1 MKNMLRKDFFR
12 EIRRNKGRF
21 ISIFFIV
28 LLGTAFYSGIRSAN
42 YDMKYTADN
51 YYDNSG
57 LMDVRVMG
65 TMGLTDQDIAD
76 LQAIPGV
83 EAAAGGYTHEV
94 LCNVDGDELVLQM
107 IAATE
112 DVNRVTVEE
121 GRMPEKADECL
132 VDTVLM
138 DSMGCEIG
146 DTITVS
152 SGTEDDL
159 SDSLNYDTYTVVGT
173 GYLPYYMDL
182 TRGTGS
188 IGDGTID
195 AFLVVS
201 PEAFNLDVYTEA
213 YVRLAGTEE
222 LLSYSD
228 EYDQRVEAAVTE
240 IEDLGE
246 KASQRRYEEVRSD
259 AEQELQDAREEV
271 EDAEQQLEDARQEL
285 EDGRAEF
292 LDGEQQLLDAEQE
305 LSDGRAE
312 LESGEQELADARAQ
326 IEDGERQI
334 ADAKALLEEKQK
346 QLDDGW
352 SQYYSGLEQYQAG
365 ESEYGRQKEQYDAGV
380 QAYEDGEAQYAENK
394 AAYDARL
401 QAYED
406 GEAQYAENKA
416 LYDAGLSQ
424 FQGQSNM
431 TPQEAVD
438 KFAELDAK
446 KAALEE
452 QLKNEGTDP
461 SQNEEYLELLREW
474 EIYQNL
480 AEFAQPLLEAE
491 QELEAGRAELDA
503 TKETLDAA
511 AAELEAGRAEL
522 DATKEQLAEGAA
534 QLEAGRATLD
544 ATKETLDASYQQ
556 LSDGTAQ
563 LEAGRAELESRSAEL
578 EAGRAELESGE
589 QELAD
594 ARQQIEDG
602 QKELEDGRAELEEN
616 RQTLEDGEEEFQAEY
631 EEAQPEL
638 EDARQQIEDGQ
649 KELDDLEVP
658 EWYVLDRDMISSC
671 VSFGQDAERMQNLG
685 EVFPVMFFLVAAL
698 VSLTAM
704 TRMVEEQRLQIGTLK
719 ALGYKDGTIAVKYF
733 SYAMLA
739 TVSGSVCGI
748 LIGEK
753 FLPYVIM
760 DAYGMLYT
768 GLPEYFTPLN
778 WDQGA
783 LALLAAAASTGIAT
797 LAACFRELR
806 SKPAELM
813 RPEAPKSGK
822 RVFLERITPLW
833 KRLNFTYKSTLRNL
847 IRYKKRFFMTIIGI
861 GGCMAL
867 MLVGYGL
874 EDSITEI
881 AKRQYVEIFTYDASV
896 TLNTKDSLE
905 ARKAFQEKAETYEG
919 VTATEEVYMMN
930 VDLKNG
936 DTTRNAYIFVPQDV
950 GKVSD
955 FLVLRDR
962 TSHQLYD
969 YPEEGVALAEKT
981 AKMLGVS
988 VGDTI
993 QIQED
998 EEEEPVTVEVTRI
1011 VENYVQHYAFL
1022 APDTY
1027 EELFGEEP
1035 DYNCL
1040 YVNYEDNSQAY
1051 EERLA
1056 QTLMQDDACSGVSF
1070 VNDLE
1075 QEIDDMLEALNIVI
1089 YVLILSAGLLAFVV
1103 LYNLNS
1109 INITERQRE
1118 LATLKVL
1125 GFYDTEVAMYVYRE
1139 NIFLTIIGIL
1149 VGAVMG
1155 AFLHQFIIQTVE
1167 VDLMMFGR
1175 IIGLRSYLLSGLLT
1189 LVFSVIVNG
1198 VMYFRL
1204 KKINMIESLKSVE

>member
-42 YDMKYTADN
+42 YDMKYTADH
-51 YYDNSG
+51 YFDESD
-57 LMDVRVMG
+57 LMDIRVLG
-65 TMGLTDQDIAD
+65 TMGLTEQDIAD
-76 LQAIPGV
+76 LQNVSGV
-83 EAAAGGYTHEV
+83 ETAVGGYTQEV
-94 LCNVDGDELVLQM
+94 LCDINDDELVLQM
-107 IAATE
+107 IAAT
-112 DVNRVTVEE
+112 DNINRVTVEE

-132 VDTVLM
+132 ADTVLLER
-138 DSMGCEIG
+138 MGGEIG
-146 DTITVS
+146 DTVTVF
-152 SGTEDDL
+152 SGTDDDL
-159 SDSLNYDTYTVVGT
+159 SDSLNYDTYTIVGT

-188 IGDGTID
+188 IGDGAID

-201 PEAFNLDVYTEA
+201 PEAFCLDVYTEA
-213 YVRLAGTEE
+213 YVRLSDTEAMQ
-222 LLSYSD
+222 SYSD
-228 EYDQRVEAAVTE
+228 AYTDRVDEAVDE
-240 IEDLGE
+240 IESIG
-246 KASQRRYEEVRSD
+246 KQASQRRYEEVYT
-259 AEQELQDAREEV
+259 
-271 EDAEQQLEDARQEL
+271 DAEQQLTDARSELADAEQQLADAKQEL
-285 EDGRAEF
+285 EDGRAE
-292 LDGEQQLLDAEQE
+292 LEDGEQQLLDAEQE
-305 LSDGRAE
+305 LADARAE
-312 LESGEQELADARAQ
+312 LASGEQKLADARAQ

-334 ADAKALLEEKQK
+334 QDARALLEQQEQ
-346 QLDDGW
+346 QLNDGW
-352 SQYYSGLEQYQAG
+352 AQYQSGLAQYQAG
-365 ESEYGRQKEQYDAGV
+365 EEAYNSQKAQYDAGV
-380 QAYEDGEAQYAENK
+380 QAYEAGEAQYTENKTAYDAGLQAYEAGEAQYAE
-394 AAYDARL
+394 L
-401 QAYED
+401 QQQYED
-406 GEAQYAENKA
+406 GMA
-416 LYDAGLSQ
+416 L
-424 FQGQSNM
+424 FQGQGQN
-431 TPQEAVD
+431 PQDVVKQYNTMGAQLKEMEEQFPNPEENPEYIAL
-438 KFAELDAK
+438 KASYEQLQPMAEKAQQLLGLGEQLPGIRAELDATK
-446 KAALEE
+446 KTLDDAAE
-452 QLKNEGTDP
+452 QLT
-461 SQNEEYLELLREW
+461 
-474 EIYQNL
+474 
-480 AEFAQPLLEAE
+480 
-491 QELEAGRAELDA
+491 AGRAELDA
-503 TKETLDAA
+503 TAQ
-511 AAELEAGRAEL
+511 
-522 DATKEQLAEGAA
+522 QLAAGAA
-534 QLEAGRATLD
+534 QLEEGRATLD
-544 ATKETLDASYQQ
+544 TTKSTLDATLQQ
-556 LSDGTAQ
+556 LESGTTQ
-563 LEAGRAELESRSAEL
+563 LEQGRAELESRSAEL
-578 EAGRAELESGE
+578 ESGRAELASGE

-602 QKELEDGRAELEEN
+602 QKELDDGRAELEEN
-616 RQTLEDGEEEFQAEY
+616 RKTLEDGEQEY
-631 EEAQPEL
+631 QKEYADAQPEL
-638 EDARQQIEDGQ
+638 ADARQQIEDGQ

-658 EWYVLDRDMISSC
+658 EWYVLDRDTISSC

-719 ALGYKDGTIAVKYF
+719 ALGYSDGTIAIKYF

-739 TVSGSVCGI
+739 TVSGSICGV

-753 FLPYVIM
+753 ALPYVIM

-768 GLPEYFTPLN
+768 GLPEYFTPIN

-797 LAACFRELR
+797 LVACFRELR

-822 RVFLERITPLW
+822 RVFLERITFLW

-867 MLVGYGL
+867 MLVGFGL

-896 TLNTKDSLE
+896 TLNTKASQE
-905 ARKAFQEKAETYEG
+905 ERATFQEETQNYDG
-919 VTATEEVYMMN
+919 VTNTEEIYMMN

-936 DTTRNAYIFVPQDV
+936 DTTRSAYIFVPENTEN
-950 GKVSD
+950 VSD
-955 FLVLRDR
+955 FLALRDR
-962 TSHQLYD
+962 TSHQSYD
-969 YPEEGVALAEKT
+969 YPAEGVALAEKT

-993 QIQED
+993 QIQENED
-998 EEEEPVTVEVTRI
+998 ETPVSVTVTEI

-1022 APDTY
+1022 SPETY
-1027 EELFGEEP
+1027 RELFGGEP

-1040 YVNYEDNSQAY
+1040 YVNYEDHSPEY
-1051 EERLA
+1051 EQVMA
-1056 QTLMQDDACSGVSF
+1056 QDLMQNDTCVGVSF
-1070 VNDLE
+1070 VSDME
-1075 QEIDDMLEALNIVI
+1075 QEIEDMLDALNIVI

-1125 GFYDTEVAMYVYRE
+1125 GSYDMEVAMYVYRE

-1149 VGAVMG
+1149 AGAVMG

-1175 IIGLRSYLLSGLLT
+1175 IIGFRSYLSSGILT
-1189 LVFSVIVNG
+1189 MVFSVIVNF
-1198 VMYFRL
+1198 VMFFRL

>member
-76 LQAIPGV
+76 LQEIPGV
-83 EAAAGGYTHEV
+83 EAAVGGYTHEV

-228 EYDQRVEAAVTE
+228 EYDERVEAAVTE

-305 LSDGRAE
+305 LEDGRAE

-394 AAYDARL
+394 AAYDAGL

-461 SQNEEYLELLREW
+461 SQNEEYLELLQEW
-474 EIYQNL
+474 KAYQYL

-511 AAELEAGRAEL
+511 A
-522 DATKEQLAEGAA
+522 
-534 QLEAGRATLD
+534 
-544 ATKETLDASYQQ
+544 
-556 LSDGTAQ
+556 
-563 LEAGRAELESRSAEL
+563 AEL

-962 TSHQLYD
+962 TTHQLYD

-1040 YVNYEDNSQAY
+1040 YINYEDNSQAY